1 MRAGAVTVLYGSVG
15 GLSGVG
21 SRLFTQNSPGV
32 RGSSEAGDRFGAALA
47 AGDFNGD
54 GFAELAVG
62 TPGED
67 VSAVVDAG
75 AVTVLP
81 GAAGGLTG
89 TGSQLFTQDSPGIG
103 GSAERGDGFGFALA
117 AGVCLRP
124 GGCTE
129 MGESVDELAIG
140 APREDVSTK
149 TDAGAVTWL
158 FGGAGGL
165 SGTGSRLLTQDN
177 IGPGSSAEAGDLFGY
192 ALAMGDFNPVESGEP
207 QQPTDPDL
215 AIGAPGEDV
224 FDVIDAGVV
233 NAAYD
238 GRPGIG
244 GYGVRFIQGRPERGD
259 RYGFALSSSGDSP
272 AVVVVG
278 APGED
283 INTAARTVADVG
295 AISWLSGTVDTEDDT
310 DDGGLV
316 GDRASSTTQ
325 NNLGGSSAESG
336 DFFGDALATSGL

>member
-1 MRAGAVTVLYGSVG
+1 
-15 GLSGVG
+15 
-21 SRLFTQNSPGV
+21 
-32 RGSSEAGDRFGAALA
+32 
-47 AGDFNGD
+47 
-54 GFAELAVG
+54 LAVG
-62 TPGED
+62 APGED

-117 AGVCLRP
+117 SGVCVNP
-124 GGCTE
+124 VGCTE
-129 MGESVDELAIG
+129 TGDLVDELAIG

-158 FGGAGGL
+158 FGGVGGL
-165 SGTGSRLLTQDN
+165 SGTDSRMLTQDHV
-177 IGPGSSAEAGDLFGY
+177 GPGSSAEAGDLFGY
-192 ALAMGDFNPVESGEP
+192 ALAMGDFNPVVSGEP
-207 QQPTDPDL
+207 QTPTDPDL

-224 FDVIDAGVV
+224 FDVVDAGVV

-238 GRPGIG
+238 GWPSTG
-244 GYGVRFIQGRPERGD
+244 GYDVRFLQGRPERGD
-259 RYGFALSSSGDSP
+259 RYGFGLTSSGDSP

-283 INTAARTVADVG
+283 INTATRTVADVG
-295 AISWLSGTVDTEDDT
+295 AISWLRGTVDSEGEP

-316 GDRASSTTQ
+316 GDGASYTQ
-325 NNLGGSSAESG
+325 NNFGGSSAQSG